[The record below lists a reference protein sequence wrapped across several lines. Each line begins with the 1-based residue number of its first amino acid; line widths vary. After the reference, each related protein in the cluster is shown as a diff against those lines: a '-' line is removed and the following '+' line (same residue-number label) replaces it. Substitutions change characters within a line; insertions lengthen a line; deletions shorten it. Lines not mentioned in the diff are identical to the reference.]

1 MASAIDTATV
11 EPAPA
16 PAPTAISAA
25 GPSTAGLSTAG
36 GEPGVSGEPGVA
48 VEPPRAPAR
57 APGRHAAR
65 RSRRGGRRWPIS
77 PLTRRILAVN
87 VLALGLLA
95 GGFLYLGKYQ
105 TSLIGQ
111 QIESLKMQGEIFAA
125 ALGEGAVLDSADDGE
140 VLLPD
145 LARQMMRRLVAP
157 TKTRARLF
165 DLRGGLIADSRV
177 LRGPGDA
184 VQILEL
190 PPLHRSGPVLAL
202 VDQVYDWVVSKL
214 PRHKLFPLYRESL
227 TPRASDYA
235 EVGRALRGETGEA
248 IRRDPATGGLVFSVA
263 IPVQRYKEVLG
274 ALMLST
280 GSGEIEQ
287 ELRTV
292 RLELLRIFG
301 VALLVTVL
309 MSFYLAGTIV
319 RPIRRLAAAAERA
332 RGRRARVEIPDFTRR
347 GDEIGD
353 LSGSLREMTDAL
365 WQRMSAIERFAADVA
380 HEIKNP
386 LGSLK
391 SAVETAVRIEDPA
404 NQRRLMAIILDDV
417 ERLDRLI
424 TDISDASRL
433 DAELSRLELAP
444 VDIAA
449 MLRALVD
456 VHEATRAADWP
467 RLVLEL
473 PERGRQLV
481 VPGIET
487 RLSQVFLNVIANAVS
502 FSPPQGEIGLTARTA
517 GRAVL
522 VTVEDGGPGVPDDKL
537 TAIFDRFYTERPAGE
552 KFGTHSGLGLSISK
566 QIVEAHR
573 GMIWAENRKDAGGAV
588 IGARFCIR
596 LPALV
601 VTDTLLM
608 HATAVAIE
616 GEAVLLRGPSGAG
629 KSDLG
634 LRLIDGGARLVADD
648 QALLRRSGGRVM
660 VRAPDTI
667 AGMIEIRGVGIVR
680 IEPLP
685 EAKLALIADLLPS
698 GQIERLPEPRVET
711 VLGVAVPLVA
721 LAGFEAA
728 APAKLRLILRALAAG
743 RFPAIIGR

>member
-11 EPAPA
+11 EPA

-48 VEPPRAPAR
+48 VEPPRAPAP

-65 RSRRGGRRWPIS
+65 RSRRGGWRWPIS

-202 VDQVYDWVVSKL
+202 VDQVYDWIVSKL
-214 PRHKLFPLYRESL
+214 PRHKLFPVYRESL

-467 RLVLEL
+467 RLVLDL

-596 LPALV
+596 LPA
-601 VTDTLLM
+601 
-608 HATAVAIE
+608 
-616 GEAVLLRGPSGAG
+616 S
-629 KSDLG
+629 S
-634 LRLIDGGARLVADD
+634 
-648 QALLRRSGGRVM
+648 
-660 VRAPDTI
+660 
-667 AGMIEIRGVGIVR
+667 
-680 IEPLP
+680 
-685 EAKLALIADLLPS
+685 
-698 GQIERLPEPRVET
+698 
-711 VLGVAVPLVA
+711 
-721 LAGFEAA
+721 
-728 APAKLRLILRALAAG
+728 
-743 RFPAIIGR
+743 